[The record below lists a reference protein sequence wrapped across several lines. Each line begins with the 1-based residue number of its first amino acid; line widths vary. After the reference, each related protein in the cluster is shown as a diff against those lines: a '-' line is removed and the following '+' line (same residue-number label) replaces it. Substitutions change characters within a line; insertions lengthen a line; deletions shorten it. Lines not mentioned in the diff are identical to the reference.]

1 VTALDTET
9 LPLRSRT
16 PLAWGTAVLADT
28 MALLIDHAFLE
39 KKAATNALELLHR
52 WPQECFPGWA
62 ETLTNIAK
70 DETVHLSQVV
80 NLVARRGG
88 HLERGHR
95 NQYAKDLR
103 LLVRIGGTGEIVDR
117 LLISALIEARS
128 CERFAVL
135 VQASEADPELRV
147 FYQRLYASEFGHFR
161 VFLNLARQVENK
173 TEVDQR
179 WAQLLDDEARI
190 LAAQEI
196 GPRIHSGV
204 PAAC

>member
-1 VTALDTET
+1 VTTLDTDR

-16 PLAWGTAVLADT
+16 PLEWGSAVLQDPL
-28 MALLIDHAFLE
+28 ALLIDHAFLE

-52 WPQECFPGWA
+52 WPHECFPGWA
-62 ETLTNIAK
+62 ETLTNIAR

-80 NLVARRGG
+80 GLVARRGG
-88 HLERGHR
+88 RLERGHR

-135 VQASEADPELRV
+135 AESSREDPELAS
-147 FYQRLYASEFGHFR
+147 FYQRLFASEFGHYN
-161 VFLNLARQVENK
+161 VFLKLARQVEA
-173 TEVDQR
+173 EGDVDRR
-179 WAQLLDDEARI
+179 WAELLENEAQI
-190 LAAQEI
+190 LASQEP
-196 GPRIHSGV
+196 GPRIHSGF
-204 PAAC
+204 

>member
-1 VTALDTET
+1 MVTALDPDT

-16 PLAWGTAVLADT
+16 PLAWGNSVLRDP

-62 ETLTNIAK
+62 ETLTNVAR

-80 NLVARRGG
+80 AIVARRGG

-128 CERFAVL
+128 CERFSVL
-135 VQASEADPELRV
+135 AAASEADPELRA
-147 FYQRLYASEFGHFR
+147 FYQRLFASEFGHYT
-161 VFLNLARQVENK
+161 VFLKLARKIESAVDVE
-173 TEVDQR
+173 QR
-179 WAQLLDDEARI
+179 WAQLLEEEARI
-190 LAAQEI
+190 LAAQEV

-204 PAAC
+204 PRS

>member
-1 VTALDTET
+1 
-9 LPLRSRT
+9 
-16 PLAWGTAVLADT
+16 

-52 WPQECFPGWA
+52 WPQDCFPGWA
-62 ETLTNIAK
+62 ETLTNIAR

-80 NLVARRGG
+80 SLVARRGG

-135 VQASEADPELRV
+135 AQASEADPELRS
-147 FYQRLYASEFGHFR
+147 FYQRLYASEFGHFT
-161 VFLNLARQVENK
+161 VFLKLARQIEIAD
-173 TEVDQR
+173 EVLQR
-179 WAQLLDDEARI
+179 WSQLLDDEARI
-190 LAAQEI
+190 LARQEV